1 MSSPAGVPYCKI
13 AARARYEKTSAKVIV
28 TGYLHEIQRSA
39 PYLRLPMEIIYLCI
53 SFYFLVSHFLQ
64 VKSAGS
70 LELIDLQS
78 GLLKKRI
85 FFPNPSKLL
94 LFIPNISEKLR
105 NFSRQEQ
112 QNLFVDFETKAYDG
126 FIVRGRALN
135 SFRLY
140 IFEVNNAITIRATF
154 LLERKLACCGIDSF
168 MISGSCIHM
177 LLDFTCCKMPKT
189 SLRLHL
195 SQLEF

>member
-39 PYLRLPMEIIYLCI
+39 PYLRLPMEIIYLCN

-112 QNLFVDFETKAYDG
+112 QNLFVK
-126 FIVRGRALN
+126 GRALN

-154 LLERKLACCGIDSF
+154 LLERNLACCGIDSF
-168 MISGSCIHM
+168 YPQ
-177 LLDFTCCKMPKT
+177 DYAQFTHC
-189 SLRLHL
+189 
-195 SQLEF
+195 